1 MFKGL
6 DVYVLDQYAP
16 KELSQI
22 FNKSALLAIESWI
35 KNSKKPLLIYGPTGV
50 GKSTL
55 VRLFAEKN
63 NFTLF
68 ELNPSDDRSK
78 ESIESSLNAVSNS
91 RSLFGNKNLL
101 FFDDIDVFF
110 GEDRG
115 GFELILKSAKES
127 SNPVI
132 FCATNIY
139 ADKKLSSLRDICEPL
154 EIKALTKN
162 ILYPIIEN
170 LLEENNIKYE
180 RIALEKLIEM
190 NPKDLRALFLD
201 IDFLKPFG
209 IYYRHLD
216 LLFGRERKEDVF
228 KTVIGLFRA
237 KTFSEAKEIS
247 DKTEI
252 DFDLLFEWIA
262 ENLHLFYEGKNLK
275 DAYKLMSLADINK
288 RRIYSR
294 QNWLFFKY
302 FLIFGIIAPAIY
314 PYKDKF
320 SYKISFPQSIKLRAK
335 ESSEFSKNKKVSIIL
350 GKVLRGSN
358 SKIASELFLYKFLIK
373 NLEFVEYLKTHLT
386 EDDLKELES
395 FFKVKL
401 LDKVL
406 TEDAENLEEKKSKTK
421 KVIEKKD
428 SKEKEIKEEKRDK
441 EIKQMKLF

>member
-1 MFKGL
+1 M
-6 DVYVLDQYAP
+6 YVLDQYAP

-22 FNKSALLAIESWI
+22 FNKTALLAIESWI
-35 KNSKKPLLIYGPTGV
+35 KTSKKPLLIYGPVGS

-78 ESIESSLNAVSNS
+78 DNIESSLNAVSNS
-91 RSLFGNKNLL
+91 KSLFGNKNLL

-115 GFELILKSAKES
+115 GFDFILKSAKES

-139 ADKKLSSLRDICEPL
+139 ADKKLSALRDMCDLL
-154 EIKALTKN
+154 EIKPLQKN
-162 ILYPIIEN
+162 ILYKYIEN
-170 LLEENNIKYE
+170 ILEENKIKYE
-180 RIALEKLIEM
+180 KVALENLIEM

-209 IYYRHLD
+209 IYYKNLD

-228 KTVIGLFRA
+228 KTVIGLFKA
-237 KTFSEAKEIS
+237 KSFQEAKEIS

-252 DFDLLFEWIA
+252 DFDLLYEWIA

-275 DAYKLMSLADINK
+275 DAYNLMSLADINK
-288 RRIYSR
+288 TRIYSR

-302 FLIFGIIAPAIY
+302 FLVFGIIAPAIY

-350 GKVLRGSN
+350 SKVLRGSN
-358 SKIASELFLYKFLIK
+358 SKIASELFLYNFLIK
-373 NLEFVEYLKTHLT
+373 DLDFVNYLKSHLT
-386 EDDLKELES
+386 EDDLKDLES

-401 LDKVL
+401 VDKVIEEKEL
-406 TEDAENLEEKKSKTK
+406 DDKKTSKETKVKNELKREPKKEEKKE
-421 KVIEKKD
+421 EKKD
-428 SKEKEIKEEKRDK
+428 LQK
-441 EIKQMKLF
+441 KLF